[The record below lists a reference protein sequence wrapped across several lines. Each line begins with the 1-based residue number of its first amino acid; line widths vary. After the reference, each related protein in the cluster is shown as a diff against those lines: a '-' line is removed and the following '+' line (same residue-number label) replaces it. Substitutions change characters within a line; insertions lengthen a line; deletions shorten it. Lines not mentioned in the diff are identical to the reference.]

1 MTIKHLVISGGG
13 PTMLQSLGS
22 IQHLEETNFIN
33 RNEIETIYG
42 TSAGCLVAVLLC
54 LNYDWETINDY
65 IIKRP
70 WQDVFSIKIQQ
81 IFESYTKKG
90 IFDIQTIE
98 KCLKPLLDAKDIPLD
113 INLEDFYNLS
123 KIELHF
129 FTFEINEFKL
139 EDISYLTHPTLL
151 LSNALLMTCGIPLLI
166 TPTIKENKCY
176 IDGGLVC
183 NYPLKYCV
191 ESGKNIDE
199 ILGFKNCYKDSKNT
213 NIDGDSTMLD
223 FMLSILFKTIHSLR
237 VNYVEP
243 SIKYEI
249 IFDAEQ
255 MSFNSLQSALS
266 SIDVRKDLYASGVNS
281 SIVFLSKLKNS
292 I

>member
-22 IQHLEETNFIN
+22 IQYLEEHKFIN

-54 LNYDWETINDY
+54 LNYEWETINDY

-70 WQDVFSIKIQQ
+70 WQDVFSIKVQN

-90 IFDIQTIE
+90 VFDLKTIE
-98 KCLKPLLDAKDIPLD
+98 KCLKPLFDAKDIPLD
-113 INLEDFYNLS
+113 VNLADFYKLS
-123 KIELHF
+123 NIELHF
-129 FTFEINEFKL
+129 FTFEINAFKL

-166 TPTIKENKCY
+166 TPHITEDKCY
-176 IDGGLVC
+176 IDGGMVC

-191 ESGKNIDE
+191 DSGKNIDE
-199 ILGFKNCYKDSKNT
+199 IIGFKNCYKDAKNT
-213 NIDGDSTMLD
+213 NINDESNMLE
-223 FMLSILFKTIHSLR
+223 FILSILFKTVHSLR

-243 SIKYEI
+243 KIKYEVI
-249 IFDAEQ
+249 CDAEL
-255 MSFNSLQSALS
+255 MTFNYLQSALS
-266 SIDVRKDLYASGVNS
+266 SMEVRKELYNSGVNS
-281 SIVFLSKLKNS
+281 AIEFLSKLENS
-292 I
+292 V